1 MALEYIDRP
10 PRVQP
15 ELITGEVKIPKP
27 PEKKGF
33 GLQAGTGNLGLII
46 PMAIAMGAS
55 VVFGVYSLRAERQ
68 TAAEKEKAY
77 QARLK
82 EMRQEMLGSHNTQR
96 MFFHYN
102 YPDVPAL
109 LEIAARK
116 ETSRFGSRIWER
128 RPSDRDFGVVRL
140 GIGSRPSTVLYKLES
155 DEASLDGASLDK
167 DARRLATDSEIL
179 SEVPITIPLRP
190 GSKEGDDEE
199 KTEKE
204 KEVEKATSGLFEPPR
219 HSLGVFGK
227 NPTQTADFARAVAAH
242 FCTFHSSQDSR
253 LYIIGHPG
261 SHSSWEWAEWL
272 PHCIVRGIGDDDDSA
287 GAPPSDQLCFSAKG
301 GEVRAF
307 WKRIKRELDQR
318 QVRLNEMKDKEQGQG
333 TADITLPFLLIIV
346 DLLGEAPE
354 NTPLKDV
361 ASEDV
366 VATLNRDGPTLGA
379 AIIFLVD
386 EPSKVPGDCQ
396 AMVEVAAVGEQVVF
410 RYIEAGLNMPRYL
423 GVADLLKPAEAR
435 QQFAAR
441 LRRLEL
447 VRPAGADLPPAVEL
461 LQMMSLV
468 AGHRIATVDKIP
480 LQENWAHSLQ
490 PENQEWL
497 SAPIG
502 LVSSREARH
511 LIFSAKEDGV
521 HGMIAGTT
529 GSGKSE
535 LLMTLIAGLAV
546 RYDPRIINFVLVDF
560 KGGAAFEPFRK
571 LPHTVDILTNV
582 QAGAVERMFVA
593 IQAVMEERASLL
605 ARSGAK
611 DLVEYRRKVAPRLG
625 PDDPLP
631 KTFPHLF
638 IIVDEFAEMIVAN
651 PDYRAQFESITRLG
665 RAFGVS
671 LLLATQ
677 RPAGVVSDQMRSN
690 MKLRACLRVE
700 SAEDSRELLGRA
712 EAAFLPNKAGRGFV
726 QVGSDL
732 LQPVQ
737 VAWAGAP
744 YNDERTVLL
753 RDVIWLDE
761 EALPAAAASADA
773 PAYSALEISEA
784 LGMRPGE
791 TPSNVLDWL
800 VGTAAVRAQRDGV
813 PVQTKPWPDPLPE
826 HLSLTDPL
834 DAHYLNTERSLG
846 PERTVVI
853 NPVIDAW
860 LNNTAD
866 KDLWPS
872 FNWKEPPPLQV
883 DIGLVD
889 NPYGAEQRLLTID
902 LSTDPLIIFGASGR
916 GKTTFVKT
924 LLTALAV

>member
-1 MALEYIDRP
+1 MPLEYIDRP

-15 ELITGEVKIPKP
+15 ELTTGEVKIPKP
-27 PEKKGF
+27 PEKQGF
-33 GLQAGTGNLGLII
+33 GLQSLLGLLVPLITMLGLVFAAGTGNVGLII
-46 PMAIAMGAS
+46 PMGLAMGAS
-55 VVFGVYSLRAERQ
+55 VGFGVFSLRAERK
-68 TAAEKEKAY
+68 TAAEKEAAY

-140 GIGSRPSTVLYKLES
+140 GIGSRPSTVVYKFEGE
-155 DEASLDGASLDK
+155 EASLDGASLEK

-190 GSKEGDDEE
+190 ASKGREDDEE
-199 KTEKE
+199 KTQKE
-204 KEVEKATSGLFEPPR
+204 RERDEAVSGLFEPPR

-242 FCTFHSSQDSR
+242 FCTFHSAQDSR
-253 LYIIGHPG
+253 LYVIGHPG
-261 SHSSWEWAEWL
+261 SRSSWEWAEWV
-272 PHCIVRGIGDDDDSA
+272 PHCIVRGIGDDDDSG
-287 GAPPSDQLCFSAKG
+287 GAPPSDQLCFSAKS

-307 WKRIKRELDQR
+307 WKRIRRELDQR
-318 QVRLNEMKDKEQGQG
+318 QVRLNEMKDKEEGQG
-333 TADITLPFLLIIV
+333 AADITLPFLLIIV
-346 DLLGEAPE
+346 DLLGDAPE

-379 AIIFLVD
+379 AIVFLVD
-386 EPSKVPGDCQ
+386 EPSKVPSDCQ

-480 LQENWAHSLQ
+480 LQENWANSLQ

-497 SAPIG
+497 SVPIG

-511 LIFSAKEDGV
+511 LVFSAKEDGV

-535 LLMTLIAGLAV
+535 LLMTLVAGLAV
-546 RYDPRIINFVLVDF
+546 RYDPRIVNFVLVDF

-571 LPHTVDILTNV
+571 LPH
-582 QAGAVERMFVA
+582 
-593 IQAVMEERASLL
+593 
-605 ARSGAK
+605 
-611 DLVEYRRKVAPRLG
+611 
-625 PDDPLP
+625 
-631 KTFPHLF
+631 
-638 IIVDEFAEMIVAN
+638 
-651 PDYRAQFESITRLG
+651 
-665 RAFGVS
+665 
-671 LLLATQ
+671 
-677 RPAGVVSDQMRSN
+677 VV
-690 MKLRACLRVE
+690 
-700 SAEDSRELLGRA
+700 
-712 EAAFLPNKAGRGFV
+712 
-726 QVGSDL
+726 DL
-732 LQPVQ
+732 L
-737 VAWAGAP
+737 
-744 YNDERTVLL
+744 
-753 RDVIWLDE
+753 
-761 EALPAAAASADA
+761 
-773 PAYSALEISEA
+773 
-784 LGMRPGE
+784 
-791 TPSNVLDWL
+791 
-800 VGTAAVRAQRDGV
+800 
-813 PVQTKPWPDPLPE
+813 
-826 HLSLTDPL
+826 
-834 DAHYLNTERSLG
+834 
-846 PERTVVI
+846 
-853 NPVIDAW
+853 
-860 LNNTAD
+860 
-866 KDLWPS
+866 
-872 FNWKEPPPLQV
+872 
-883 DIGLVD
+883 
-889 NPYGAEQRLLTID
+889 
-902 LSTDPLIIFGASGR
+902 
-916 GKTTFVKT
+916 
-924 LLTALAV
+924 

>member
-1 MALEYIDRP
+1 MPLEYIDRP

-15 ELITGEVKIPKP
+15 ELNTGEVKIPKP
-27 PEKKGF
+27 PEPKEGGIQAFLSLLLPLIMIFGF
-33 GLQAGTGNLGLII
+33 IFASGSGNVAMII
-46 PMAIAMGAS
+46 PMGLGMVASIAFGA
-55 VVFGVYSLRAERQ
+55 YSLRAER
-68 TAAEKEKAY
+68 TKAAEKERAY
-77 QARLK
+77 AALLK
-82 EMRQEMLGSHNTQR
+82 EMRQEMLGSQNTQR

-128 RPSDRDFGVVRL
+128 RPTDRDFGVIRL
-140 GIGSRPSTVLYKLES
+140 GIGARPSTVIYKLES
-155 DEASLDGASLDK
+155 EEASLDGGLLLK
-167 DARRLATDSEIL
+167 DARRLATDSEVL
-179 SEVPITIPLRP
+179 TEVPITIPLRP
-190 GSKEGDDEE
+190 AADEPEEDEE
-199 KTEKE
+199 ARTEKE
-204 KEVEKATSGLFEPPR
+204 KETDEALSGLYEPPR
-219 HSLGVFGK
+219 HSIGIFGK
-227 NPTQTADFARAVAAH
+227 NPTQTADFARAVVAH
-242 FCTFHSSQDSR
+242 FCTFHSSQDAR
-253 LYIIGHPG
+253 LYVIGHPG

-272 PHCIVRGIGDDDDSA
+272 PHSIVRGFGDDDD
-287 GAPPSDQLCFSAKG
+287 GAPPSSDQLCFSAQAAD
-301 GEVRAF
+301 VRAF
-307 WKRIKRELDQR
+307 WKRIKRELDSR
-318 QVRLNEMKDKEQGQG
+318 QIRLNETKDKDEGQG
-333 TADITLPFLLIIV
+333 PAEITLPFLLIVV

-379 AIIFLVD
+379 AIFFLVD
-386 EPSKVPGDCQ
+386 EPSKVPSDCQ

-410 RYIEAGLNMPRYL
+410 RYIEVGLNTPRYL
-423 GVADLLKPAEAR
+423 GVADLLKPLEAR

-447 VRPAGADLPPAVEL
+447 ARPAGADLPPAVEL

-535 LLMTLIAGLAV
+535 LLMTLVAGLAV

-571 LPHTVDILTNV
+571 LPHVVDILTNV
-582 QAGAVERMFVA
+582 QASAVERMFVA
-593 IQAVMEERASLL
+593 IQAVMEERAVLL

-625 PDDPLP
+625 PDDSLP
-631 KTFPHLF
+631 RTFPHLF

-671 LLLATQ
+671 LLLASQ
-677 RPAGVVSDQMRSN
+677 RPAGVVSDQMRAN

-700 SAEDSRELLGRA
+700 SADDSRELLGRA
-712 EAAFLPNKAGRGFV
+712 DAAFLPNKAGRGYV

-732 LQPVQ
+732 LQPIQ
-737 VAWAGAP
+737 VAWAGAA

-761 EALPAAAASADA
+761 EALP
-773 PAYSALEISEA
+773 
-784 LGMRPGE
+784 
-791 TPSNVLDWL
+791 
-800 VGTAAVRAQRDGV
+800 
-813 PVQTKPWPDPLPE
+813 
-826 HLSLTDPL
+826 
-834 DAHYLNTERSLG
+834 
-846 PERTVVI
+846 
-853 NPVIDAW
+853 
-860 LNNTAD
+860 
-866 KDLWPS
+866 
-872 FNWKEPPPLQV
+872 
-883 DIGLVD
+883 
-889 NPYGAEQRLLTID
+889 
-902 LSTDPLIIFGASGR
+902 
-916 GKTTFVKT
+916 
-924 LLTALAV
+924 